1 MNDAALIDH
10 TLALV
15 AERVGDPVPR
25 VYRRLFAHAPEV
37 EALFINDKSGNVRGE
52 MFNKAIDTIQDLVGG
67 QHYAQTLL
75 ASEWINHQNLGVPM
89 AHFDYFFTA
98 IVDTFREALG
108 PDWTAAT
115 DAAWHSA
122 IARLRDVTRQASKT

>member
-10 TLALV
+10 SLALV
-15 AERVGDPVPR
+15 ATRVGDPVPR

-37 EALFINDKSGNVRGE
+37 EALFVNDKSGNVRGE

-67 QHYAQTLL
+67 NHYAQTLL
-75 ASEWINHQNLGVPM
+75 ASEWINHRSLGVPM
-89 AHFDYFFTA
+89 AHFDYFFIA

-108 PDWTAAT
+108 ADWTPAT
-115 DAAWHSA
+115 DAAWQSA
-122 IARLRDVTRQASKT
+122 IGRLREVTVRASKT